1 MAPSSDVALVV
12 AVVAVGPP
20 KDAAACLT
28 NVRFAD
34 EVVALCAD
42 AAAEGAFRQAG
53 APTVLEPSIIT
64 VDTLAG
70 PRCTLPAALCEG
82 AAGKWVL
89 VLTSDE
95 RVSVEFQRELSERIP
110 RLPPEVT
117 AVAVPL
123 RRHIVGTYL
132 EHGGWNALEPRLF
145 RVGPDTDPATLVLGA
160 DVEDAR
166 ALPELETP
174 IVQLGDRSLSDA
186 MRSLNVATDV
196 RAQRAQRH
204 DTTFCPGRLLASV
217 ARVFLSRFVT
227 RRGFRDGVP
236 GLVASVFSAAE
247 GFVVAAKQF
256 EGSFQRSAVSD
267 QPDSWSK
274 ADR

>member
-1 MAPSSDVALVV
+1 MAPSSDVGLVV
-12 AVVAVGPP
+12 AVVAVGSP

-42 AAAEGAFRQAG
+42 AAAEGAFRHAG
-53 APTVLEPSIIT
+53 APTVLEPSIT

-145 RVGPDTDPATLVLGA
+145 RVGPDTDPSTLVLGA
-160 DVEDAR
+160 EDAR
-166 ALPELETP
+166 GLPELETP

-186 MRSLNVATDV
+186 VRSLNVATDV

-204 DTTFCPGRLLASV
+204 DTRFCPGRLLATV
-217 ARVFLSRFVT
+217 ARVFLSRFVA

-256 EGSFQRSAVSD
+256 ERREGS
-267 QPDSWSK
+267 
-274 ADR
+274 